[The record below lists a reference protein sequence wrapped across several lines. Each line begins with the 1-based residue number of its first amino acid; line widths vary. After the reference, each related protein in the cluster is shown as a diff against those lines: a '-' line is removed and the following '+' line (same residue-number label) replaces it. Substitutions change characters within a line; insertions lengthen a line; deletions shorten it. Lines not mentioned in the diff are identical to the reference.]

1 MTALI
6 TRFHGI
12 ALTLLAMA
20 CMPALAQTA
29 KQQEAQ
35 RAAQSAEQDAQ
46 TAQEKASEAATAAGA
61 AAGAAATANQAFD
74 DGGSGAAQ
82 TKTSADVAE
91 QAADTAEAAAAQAGQ
106 AAVDAQAAAQDAQQA
121 ASTVQATTPAPA
133 MPPATGPVTVTSSPG
148 NSISSNYRID
158 FAAMDTNGDGNI
170 VRAEV
175 SASGNA
181 DLMREFHV
189 VDANHNGRLTREEL
203 KGWLD

>member
-6 TRFHGI
+6 TRFRGI
-12 ALTLLAMA
+12 ALTLLALA

-29 KQQEAQ
+29 KQQDAQ

-46 TAQEKASEAATAAGA
+46 TAEEKASEAATAAGV
-61 AAGAAATANQAFD
+61 AAGAAAT
-74 DGGSGAAQ
+74 
-82 TKTSADVAE
+82 
-91 QAADTAEAAAAQAGQ
+91 
-106 AAVDAQAAAQDAQQA
+106 AQAAAQDAQQA
-121 ASTVQATTPAPA
+121 ASTVQATTPASA

-148 NSISSNYRID
+148 NSISSNYHID
-158 FAAMDTNGDGNI
+158 LAAMDTNGDGNI